1 MSTLRS
7 KRSNSQAGITLIELL
22 ISLIVLSIVT
32 AMLVQGWINLQR
44 ASATVARTNDARS
57 IVRDALARI
66 SNELRGS
73 QPTTLPTPSATGMPA
88 AQPPLTQ
95 ASPYSV
101 TFYSAYNSSA
111 ANADGSG
118 VAAVRPTRIWLDTA
132 TAQSAPWNPQCKT
145 LYWQRDMNS
154 NGSFTDSIDRKI
166 ILARNIANEYVP
178 DPTNGTSGTSY
189 TPVFRYAYDDGTQI
203 VWTDDANSVLS
214 AIVGLRVRLIVNI
227 KMGGTPKYIDTTTTI
242 TMRNASSD

>member
-7 KRSNSQAGITLIELL
+7 QRSHNQAGLTLIEVL

-44 ASATVARTNDARS
+44 ASAIVVTTNDARS
-57 IVRDALARI
+57 DMRDAMARV
-66 SNELRGS
+66 SNELRAS
-73 QPTTLPTPSATGMPA
+73 QPTALPTPSATGAPA
-88 AQPPLTQ
+88 AQPLLTE

-118 VAAVRPTRIWLDTA
+118 VAALRPTRIWLDTA
-132 TAQSAPWNPQCKT
+132 HAQSAPWNAQCKT

-166 ILARNIANEYVP
+166 ILARNVANEHVA

-189 TPVFRYAYDDGTQI
+189 TPVFRYAYDNGTQI
-203 VWTDDANSVLS
+203 MWTDDANSVLS
-214 AIVGLRVRLIVNI
+214 AIVGLRVRLIVNT
-227 KMGGTPKYIDTTTTI
+227 KTRGTPKYVDTTTTI
-242 TMRNASSD
+242 TLRNARSH